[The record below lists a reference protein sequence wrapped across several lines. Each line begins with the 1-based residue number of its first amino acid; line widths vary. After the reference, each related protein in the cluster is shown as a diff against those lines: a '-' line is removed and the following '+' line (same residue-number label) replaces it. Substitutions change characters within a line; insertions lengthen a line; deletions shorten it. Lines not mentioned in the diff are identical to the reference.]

1 MEMLFMTPICLKVT
15 LYDGDTRHDFI
26 LCRFSIC
33 TTIQMQNRSNVVII
47 FKRAFTKFSFR
58 RNTLIFQEG
67 IRKCHCRLY
76 NFHKNVEI
84 FCPTSQT
91 QPVYKKYSS
100 KISCPSRR
108 KEIFLND
115 ILPHQPNSTRRK
127 EIFFKHDLKV
137 GLVVQSV
144 QYSTYTKTIVRIPTV
159 YQFVVARENCQ
170 SKKKLLTSIKQIIL
184 QG

>member
-1 MEMLFMTPICLKVT
+1 MEILFMTPICLKVT
-15 LYDGDTRHDFI
+15 LYDGDTSHDFI

-33 TTIQMQNRSNVVII
+33 TSLQMQNRSNVVII

-84 FCPTSQT
+84 FCPTSRT
-91 QPVYKKYSS
+91 QPGEKKYSS

-115 ILPHQPNSTRRK
+115 IFAPPTELNHEKRNILQSSR
-127 EIFFKHDLKV
+127 EILSKCSLN
-137 GLVVQSV
+137 
-144 QYSTYTKTIVRIPTV
+144 VRILLLKR
-159 YQFVVARENCQ
+159 A
-170 SKKKLLTSIKQIIL
+170 SAKL
-184 QG
+184 

>member
-15 LYDGDTRHDFI
+15 LYDGDTSHDFI

-33 TTIQMQNRSNVVII
+33 TSLQMQNRSNVVII

-84 FCPTSQT
+84 FCPTNRT
-91 QPVYKKYSS
+91 QPGEKKYSS
-100 KISCPSRR
+100 TIERNIEQVQLKCQDITSQASFSETLTKVTTAQHLFTLALHMSNCPKSSY
-108 KEIFLND
+108 KPIMV
-115 ILPHQPNSTRRK
+115 SAK
-127 EIFFKHDLKV
+127 
-137 GLVVQSV
+137 S
-144 QYSTYTKTIVRIPTV
+144 KTIEKAF
-159 YQFVVARENCQ
+159 YEDL
-170 SKKKLLTSIKQIIL
+170 SS
-184 QG
+184 